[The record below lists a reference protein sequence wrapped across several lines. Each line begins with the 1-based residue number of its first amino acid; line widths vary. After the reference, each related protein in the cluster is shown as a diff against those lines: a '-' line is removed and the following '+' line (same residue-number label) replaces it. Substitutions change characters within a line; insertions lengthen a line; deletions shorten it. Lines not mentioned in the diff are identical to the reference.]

1 MDQIRPWL
9 FIGAYRDT
17 MNKSYLD
24 FKSIRAML
32 QLAEK
37 VEQPNIVSL
46 YLPVEDLAPISS
58 THIRQGVDFIRKH
71 KVQNNRVLVACGA
84 GINRSSSFCAAALK
98 EEEHISLFEA
108 FKEVKRHHPES
119 MPHKIVWES
128 LCTYYREDIPYLDI
142 MRLGFTK
149 GN

>member
-17 MNKSYLD
+17 MNKSHLD
-24 FKSIRAML
+24 YKSIRAML

-58 THIRQGVDFIRKH
+58 KHIRQGVDFIREH
-71 KVQNNRVLVACGA
+71 KQKRNRILVACGA
-84 GINRSSSFCAAALK
+84 GMNRSSAFSAAALK
-98 EEEHISLFEA
+98 EEEGLSLFEA
-108 FKEVKRHHPES
+108 FKEVKGYHPES
-119 MPHKIVWES
+119 MPHQPVWES
-128 LCTYYREDIPYLDI
+128 LCQYYGETTPYLDV
-142 MRLGFTK
+142 MRLGISK
-149 GN
+149 G